1 MTVNIVKTK
10 FTADV
15 RCFEV
20 DGGADDKDAE
30 EVEADIRVM
39 TK

>member
-10 FTADV
+10 FAANI
-15 RCFEV
+15 RCFKV
-20 DGGADDKDAE
+20 DDMADDKDAKE
-30 EVEADIRVM
+30 IKANIRVM

>member
-10 FTADV
+10 FVADV
-15 RCFEV
+15 GCFKVNDAASDE
-20 DGGADDKDAE
+20 DAE
-30 EVEADIRVM
+30 EIDADIRVM